1 MLTGIKK
8 FFFFQNK
15 IPLKRHNKK
24 TYLHQRNQ
32 RIRSGKNAIADTV
45 TINATNAGSALL
57 AMSKNGCP
65 LTADAANRLIPT
77 GGVMKPTESVDTT
90 KTPKWTGSNPSSM
103 PMGRRIG
110 IITSIAAI
118 GSRMHPIIN
127 KTKIIMKTDSICPT
141 DILTKK
147 LTTFPGTP
155 KNCQRF
161 SKQNREGNDW
171 SKYAGNYRC
180 SGQRRNNVT
189 YTQFLIDYRFN

>member
-8 FFFFQNK
+8 FFLFQNK

-45 TINATNAGSALL
+45 IINATNAGRALL

-90 KTPKWTGSNPSSM
+90 K
-103 PMGRRIG
+103 
-110 IITSIAAI
+110 
-118 GSRMHPIIN
+118 
-127 KTKIIMKTDSICPT
+127 
-141 DILTKK
+141 
-147 LTTFPGTP
+147 
-155 KNCQRF
+155 
-161 SKQNREGNDW
+161 
-171 SKYAGNYRC
+171 
-180 SGQRRNNVT
+180 
-189 YTQFLIDYRFN
+189 